1 MMDSRHHYETCLA
14 RNADCDADCINLD
27 QSCRRQIPNLTG
39 LNHVYPRLKT
49 LRIRD
54 PRRLKEGVAEALALP
69 GPVLVDVWIDK
80 AENVL
85 PMVQPG
91 KGLGEMIES

>member
-1 MMDSRHHYETCLA
+1 MHDLGKVRCRWHRIEHAVAGKREALERQRGRIGMDA
-14 RNADCDADCINLD
+14 
-27 QSCRRQIPNLTG
+27 G
-39 LNHVYPRLKT
+39 LRYVYPRLT
-49 LRIRD
+49 TMRMHEPGRV
-54 PRRLKEGVAEALALP
+54 REQVREALAKK

-91 KGLGEMIES
+91 QRLEDMIES